1 MEDTSEMDWTHTNAP
16 ILGDGERPPATMPT
30 LNQSAYQPHII
41 PPVRRIHIAPS
52 QRYFQEPSEHF
63 QNFTFQGPSE
73 RAPTMPRPAP
83 HLANHRPVRAFGPS
97 NLLNPHH
104 PTRLSPAKRQTHEGS
119 HSDVASI
126 RETILPEPDL
136 SFFGRVYDT
145 MGIWFTT
152 ARERAKERS
161 KEAIRHLLSEV
172 SETESLPHRMAAV
185 PVGSEGSNKRRALS
199 RPMPGSYPEES
210 LPDDLFAP
218 VPAEILAAI
227 NPTSSSNPT
236 SSNDFTSSSSHAE
249 EHIHAPVI
257 PTTNIPLGVSSYV
270 RHDKRKLKL
279 ILSENKPASTSK
291 KTSKRNKKTASKSH
305 NKTASESHNK
315 KRPADA
321 FGYEDQAPAANKAR
335 KTSNH
340 NKSCININHIHH
352 MNIKPICNK
361 VDKIDGVASFLSRI
375 SSESRKK
382 IPSQNSNNPS
392 QDVNRIKSRFSDKS
406 NGPLRLIP
414 IDTISNKTKAHLIDV
429 TQPDPMH
436 TITQVRT
443 ASSATEK
450 TEASLT
456 GFFSSGPSNNAYREP
471 EDRPSTSS
479 SSSSQNHDT
488 EAETVAHQLRATESE
503 TEAVERKE
511 DLDEHV
517 EKAIETKTFESKPQH
532 VEKEAHT
539 KQNRFE
545 DSSEDE
551 LQASIT
557 ITRQNMTVGD
567 RINLRSTKTRRN
579 MDDIMKGSEMD
590 ETEAQLTALEISESR
605 KGVREEKELEVL
617 KKQLMAE
624 AEAQRKA
631 EQEKAEAEAK
641 RKEDEEERERAK
653 KRQALIQPP
662 SSQSR
667 AEIRNALTKFTTEEL
682 RQNLSVGDL
691 STLVPNTSWLND
703 EIINCHLTDM
713 VTKLKAINGYGA
725 AEKRAGK
732 APPYHNM
739 ATQFWV
745 NIRTKGIQ
753 SVLSWNRRSKLADG
767 GLLSVERLFIPICD
781 NNHWRLVV
789 VSGTKKT
796 VEYFDSLSMSPHP
809 FVDRILDW
817 VRETL
822 GSAYDA
828 QQWRISTGQKSPKQT
843 NGSDCGVF
851 TLLNARAVALGL
863 EVTPDLYDTSTERI
877 LLARHQIAAQ
887 LLSGGVDWE

>member
-1 MEDTSEMDWTHTNAP
+1 MEDTSEMDWSGHPASAHNHNNATPAHHHLDAAASADGSPMDWTHTNAP
-16 ILGDGERPPATMPT
+16 ILGEGERPPATMPT

-41 PPVRRIHIAPS
+41 PP
-52 QRYFQEPSEHF
+52 
-63 QNFTFQGPSE
+63 
-73 RAPTMPRPAP
+73 
-83 HLANHRPVRAFGPS
+83 
-97 NLLNPHH
+97 
-104 PTRLSPAKRQTHEGS
+104 THEGS

-136 SFFGRVYDT
+136 SFFGRVYNT

-210 LPDDLFAP
+210 FPGNLFAP
-218 VPAEILAAI
+218 VPTEILAAI
-227 NPTSSSNPT
+227 NPTSSSNSTSSSNPT

-305 NKTASESHNK
+305 NKTASASHNK

-340 NKSCININHIHH
+340 NKSCININHTQH

-375 SSESRKK
+375 NSESRKK
-382 IPSQNSNNPS
+382 IPSQNSKNPS
-392 QDVNRIKSRFSDKS
+392 QDVTRIKSRFLDKS
-406 NGPLRLIP
+406 NGPVRLIP

-471 EDRPSTSS
+471 EERPSTSS

-488 EAETVAHQLRATESE
+488 ETKAVAYQPRATESE

-511 DLDEHV
+511 DLDEHI
-517 EKAIETKTFESKPQH
+517 EKAMKTKTFESKPQH
-532 VEKEAHT
+532 VGKEAHT
-539 KQNRFE
+539 KQNLFE

-557 ITRQNMTVGD
+557 ITKQNMTVGD

-653 KRQALIQPP
+653 RRQALIQPP

-745 NIRTKGIQ
+745 NIRTKGVQ

-789 VSGTKKT
+789 VSGTEKT